1 MTAPYAAVFL
11 IGPPGSGKSFLGRR
25 LAECGVAAFT
35 ELEPLL
41 RERFGSGDAFEAR
54 LREAGEFVWRSYQDQ
69 LRAAEGPVA
78 FESAGVTDRV
88 LLERLAREH
97 RIAFVHVRTPRALC
111 AQRVV
116 SRSGE
121 RNIHHTTDGERIGR
135 HYDLWQEKVAPSFRF
150 DLVVDGEDAPGA
162 VSAIRALLGAPPS
175 AEPNGEPPAYARQDS
190 PQTLREGLGEYRARN
205 PALLDAETMPADA
218 AALFRQHD
226 AAHVLFGC
234 DTSLR
239 GETLVDTWTI
249 FASSIGLRGYLAY
262 LKLPQVNQ
270 VFAEAGPLRI
280 ALVGARCLP
289 DALRVVWR
297 SRRVV
302 PKWPWTGY
310 ERYLDRPLGEL
321 RDEFRIRVV

>member
-1 MTAPYAAVFL
+1 MAGRYAALLL
-11 IGPPGSGKSFLGRR
+11 IGPPGSGKTFLGRR

-35 ELEPLL
+35 EIEPLL
-41 RERFGSGDAFEAR
+41 RERFGGGDAFEAR
-54 LREAGEFVWRSYQDQ
+54 LREAGEFVWRSYQAQ
-69 LRAAEGPVA
+69 LRSAEGPVA

-111 AQRVV
+111 VERVV

-121 RNIHHTTDGERIGR
+121 RNIHRTTDGERIGR
-135 HYDLWQEKVAPSFRF
+135 HYDLWQEKVEPSFRF
-150 DLVVDGEDAPGA
+150 DLRVDGDDADGA
-162 VSAIRALLGAPPS
+162 VAAIRELLRGAGAGAPP
-175 AEPNGEPPAYARQDS
+175 EYVRQDS
-190 PQTLREGLGEYRARN
+190 SQTLREGLAEYRARN
-205 PALLDAETMPADA
+205 PGLLDAAAMEGEA

-234 DTSLR
+234 ETTLR

-270 VFAEAGPLRI
+270 VFAEAGIGRV
-280 ALVGARCLP
+280 ALVSARCLP

-302 PKWPWTGY
+302 PKWPWTEY
-310 ERYLDRPLGEL
+310 ERYLDRPLREL